1 MNIIIRLENQ
11 NNYEEVENL
20 TREAFWDIY
29 HPGLTGKFY
38 EDSSFHVEKK
48 ELKAFER
55 KFPYKEKQVTDTQF
69 K

>member
-1 MNIIIRLENQ
+1 MATVRYKVMNAPERIK
-11 NNYEEVENL
+11 EE
-20 TREAFWDIY
+20 
-29 HPGLTGKFY
+29 TGKVISCTIAP
-38 EDSSFHVEKK
+38 EKLKCHVEKK